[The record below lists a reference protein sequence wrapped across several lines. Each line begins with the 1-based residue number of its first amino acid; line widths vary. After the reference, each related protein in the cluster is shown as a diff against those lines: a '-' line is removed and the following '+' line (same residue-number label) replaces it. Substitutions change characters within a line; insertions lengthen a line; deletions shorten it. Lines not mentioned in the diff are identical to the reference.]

1 MSSHAPEQALL
12 LGPGNGLVG
21 VITPALPPREG
32 ESAAPAELPFVVIL
46 NAGII
51 HRVGP
56 NRLHV
61 SLARALSA
69 QGLSV
74 LRVDLSGLGDSL
86 LREDGL
92 APLDAALADIRDILD
107 SLQATR
113 GVRRVLLMGLCS
125 GADHSVIYAASDP
138 RVVGVVLLDPSIPR
152 TRAYYVTHYARRLLR
167 LRSWVNVVLGR
178 HPLWRSLLRGRRAT
192 AAVTGDAASGG
203 AGAGDMAAARPA
215 VTLEHPEVR
224 SYLEKAYGGALAH
237 GVQFLTVLT
246 SDRERQHN
254 YRRQLLDAFPSLDF
268 SGRLLIEYFKR
279 CDHTFSTLASQ
290 EKLVALVLKW
300 VGATRFR
307 AD

>member
-1 MSSHAPEQALL
+1 MNAHAPEQALL
-12 LGPGNGLVG
+12 LGPHNGLVG

-32 ESAAPAELPFVVIL
+32 ESAAPDLPFVVIL

-86 LREDGL
+86 LREDGQP
-92 APLDAALADIRDILD
+92 PLDAALADIRDVLD
-107 SLQATR
+107 TLQATR
-113 GVRRVLLMGLCS
+113 GVRRVLLVGLCS

-152 TRAYYVTHYARRLLR
+152 TRGYYIKHYSRRLLR
-167 LRSWVNVVLGR
+167 VRTWMNVALGR
-178 HPLWRSLLRGRRAT
+178 HPVWQTLLRGRARP
-192 AAVTGDAASGG
+192 AVGG
-203 AGAGDMAAARPA
+203 GMAAARPA

-224 SYLEKAYGGALAH
+224 SFLEKAYGGALAQ
-237 GVQFLTVLT
+237 GTQFLTVLT
-246 SDRERQHN
+246 SDREGQHN
-254 YRRQLLDAFPSLDF
+254 YRRQLLDAFPALDF
-268 SGRLLIEYFKR
+268 TGRLLIEYFAR
-279 CDHTFSTLASQ
+279 CDHTFSTLANQ
-290 EKLVALVLKW
+290 QRLVALVRRW
-300 VGATRFR
+300 VGETRFR
-307 AD
+307 SD

>member
-1 MSSHAPEQALL
+1 MSQSQHAAEQALL
-12 LGPGNGLVG
+12 LGPNNGLVG
-21 VITPALPPREG
+21 VITPPLAPPDG
-32 ESAAPAELPFVVIL
+32 EAAPPFVVIL

-69 QGLSV
+69 QGLPV
-74 LRVDLSGLGDSL
+74 LRVDLSGLGDSA

-92 APLDAALADIRDILD
+92 APLDAALADIRDVLD
-107 SLQATR
+107 TLQATR
-113 GVRRVLLMGLCS
+113 GVQRVLLMGLCS

-152 TRAYYVTHYARRLLR
+152 TRGYYLTHYSRRLLR
-167 LRSWVNVVLGR
+167 VRTWMNIALGR
-178 HPLWRSLLRGRRAT
+178 HPVWKSLLRGRRSAEPVHRD
-192 AAVTGDAASGG
+192 ALAASE
-203 AGAGDMAAARPA
+203 AGAPRDMSEARPA

-224 SYLEKAYGGALAH
+224 AYLEKAYGGALAN

-246 SDRERQHN
+246 ADRERQHN

-268 SGRLLIEYFKR
+268 RGRLLIEYFAR

-290 EKLVALVLKW
+290 EKLVGLVKKW
-300 VGATRFR
+300 VGETGFR
-307 AD
+307 